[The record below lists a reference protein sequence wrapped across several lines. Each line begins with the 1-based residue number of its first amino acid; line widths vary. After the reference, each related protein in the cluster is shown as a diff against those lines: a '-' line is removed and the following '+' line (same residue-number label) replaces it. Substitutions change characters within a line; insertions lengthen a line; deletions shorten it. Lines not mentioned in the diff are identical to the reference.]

1 MSEET
6 NHAPVSVCIVAAELM
21 DLPDN
26 IEDGIREDGTIGDT
40 VFETHY
46 CEIDHLIMGD
56 GYLRVIAD
64 NDFTDVETR
73 IPFEMLEAA
82 GWQRVG

>member
-1 MSEET
+1 MSTET
-6 NHAPVSVCIVAAELM
+6 VKGVAYEPE

-26 IEDGIREDGTIGDT
+26 IEDGVREDGTIDDT
-40 VFETHY
+40 TFETHY
-46 CEIDHLIMGD
+46 CEIDCIIPAD

-73 IPFEMLEAA
+73 IPFELLEAA
-82 GWQRVG
+82 GWKREV